1 MSLGVRLPWVLTSF
15 LPFIS
20 HEIVH
25 SFKTGQIMGTESTK
39 PAPKKGLSTMD
50 AEKSNTVKY
59 GNGENM
65 GVW

>member
-25 SFKTGQIMGTESTK
+25 SFKTGQIVGTESTK
-39 PAPKKGLSTMD
+39 PAPKKGL
-50 AEKSNTVKY
+50 
-59 GNGENM
+59 
-65 GVW
+65 